1 VSVQYWRLLK
11 LGHRKIQIRTKA
23 SELGHYLNGEGFP
36 PPIGVPIRDVFAY
49 SETAFERLRAKWKR
63 GAQISDEE
71 WGEVAN

>member
-1 VSVQYWRLLK
+1 VSVQYWTLLK

-23 SELGHYLNGEGFP
+23 YRNGEGFP